1 MTLADVRT
9 ALQRYR
15 LQHGGSGAIIA
26 LTKAQKAKVLASLSP
41 SDAVLVQVEGNSML
55 IDGCIVWSMKTPVD
69 PFVLSRQEMLVHLR
83 AGRTGN

>member
-41 SDAVLVQVEGNSML
+41 SDALLVQVEGNSML

-69 PFVLSRQEMLVHLR
+69 PFVLSRHEMLVHLR
-83 AGRTGN
+83 AGRTGS